1 MWEYD
6 RNLSEDEKIKK
17 EVSLTIEI
25 CQMWIQ
31 KEEKIKNYYDKR
43 KNLINYLIN
52 HVDESENV

>member
-1 MWEYD
+1 
-6 RNLSEDEKIKK
+6 
-17 EVSLTIEI
+17 
-25 CQMWIQ
+25 MWIQ